1 MAGSQETTTP
11 RKDTR
16 RRRDLAAAAML
27 ATGIAAVLAAAF
39 AWSTLAGVAVAGVVL
54 ITGGV
59 AAGME

>member
-11 RKDTR
+11 RRDTR
-16 RRRDLAAAAML
+16 RRRDLAAAVML
-27 ATGIAAVLAAAF
+27 GAGITAVLVAAF
-39 AWSTLAGVAVAGVVL
+39 VWSTLAGVAVAGVVL